1 MTMNLIRNAAVTAA
15 AAALTTAFGC
25 MDAEPSLWLW
35 EKVVSHAHLER
46 SFGNKRIW
54 ITGASSGIG
63 KALAIQLDQCGAHLI
78 LSSRN
83 QEALQDVADACKRGN
98 GDNTRILPLDV
109 TNRQHVQDAVAL
121 VGDDLDILILNAGI
135 GQLQPASQSD
145 MATAEQLFA
154 MNTFAPMYMA
164 SLIPWTKK
172 QQQHQQQQ
180 QQRYTGHIVVTS
192 SVASKFAV
200 PLSAAYAA
208 SKHAVHGYFQSLKSE
223 CPWLRIDLPCPGPTQ
238 THFFG
243 KTTSQEDTT
252 LSSDSSSSSSSSQHE
267 RKMSAE
273 RCARLIL
280 VSMSMKQDGERWI
293 AQQPTLAFLYLNQWC
308 PSLATFLLNQIGP
321 TRWRLWEAGLNLY
334 DPSSFSKLRALD
346 KERGRE

>member
-1 MTMNLIRNAAVTAA
+1 MSMHLLRNAAVTAA

-35 EKVVSHAHLER
+35 DKFVSRAHLER

-63 KALAIQLDQCGAHLI
+63 QALAIQLDQCGAQLI

-83 QEALQDVADACKRGN
+83 QEALQDVAVACRGHPS
-98 GDNTRILPLDV
+98 TRILPLDV

-145 MATAEQLFA
+145 MTTAEQLFA

-164 SLIPWTKK
+164 SLIPWRK
-172 QQQHQQQQ
+172 QQHQHQF
-180 QQRYTGHIVVTS
+180 TGHIVVTS

-223 CPWLRIDLPCPGPTQ
+223 RPWLRIDLPCPGPTQ
-238 THFFG
+238 TNFFG
-243 KTTSQEDTT
+243 KNSKDAASA
-252 LSSDSSSSSSSSQHE
+252 SSPSSSQNE
-267 RKMSAE
+267 MKMSAE

-280 VSMSMKQDGERWI
+280 VSMSMRGDGERWI

-308 PSLATFLLNQIGP
+308 PGLAKFLLNQIGP
-321 TRWRLWEAGLNLY
+321 TRLRLWEAGLNLY
-334 DPSSFSKLRALD
+334 DPSSFSKLRAL
-346 KERGRE
+346 ERESKRRNDELQ